1 MTYGGDAV
9 VVDYYLPRKR
19 KADMRRRQQQHWV
32 TTLFEGLLKL
42 NPDIADELCCC
53 YPALLQQ
60 RTQARCIFR
69 RERPFPLA
77 EKKKNRKDAKE
88 DANVRIPKIG
98 EESATTLYFK
108 SVVLAI
114 PRSLS

>member
-32 TTLFEGLLKL
+32 TTLFE
-42 NPDIADELCCC
+42 DIADELCCC

-77 EKKKNRKDAKE
+77 EKKKNRKVAKE